1 MGAER
6 KLQIGMIGVGWRA
19 HGYMRVV
26 RELGNR
32 MEISGVYVRSQE
44 SADRMEKEF
53 PGRVD
58 QDLDAFMNRSHDF
71 VMVLVPRECALFYL
85 EKLLQ
90 NHIPVLM
97 ETPPGNGIEELK
109 KCYELK
115 QKYDGKVQVAE
126 QYFLQ
131 PYHRAVMQ
139 AVSDG
144 MLGIVSHMEIAMIHD
159 YHGISIMRKVLGT
172 GFQNCKIR
180 GRQFDFPVQFHC
192 GRDGM
197 HAEEKLV
204 SDFRKR
210 ADFVFENGKVG
221 FFDFSEEQYFNYFR
235 TRHMNVRGE
244 KGEIYDTQM
253 AVAGEDGVPVTGT
266 LVRDDLGQ
274 YSNLEGYGLRGL
286 GWNGK
291 VLYHNPYWE
300 EGARLSDDE
309 IAMAGLLDGMC
320 RYVHGGEEIYPLEEA
335 LQDTYLYLMMDEAI
349 RSGREIETFSQVWS
363 PSFGQE

>member
-109 KCYELK
+109 KCYDFPAWSPL
-115 QKYDGKVQVAE
+115 
-126 QYFLQ
+126 
-131 PYHRAVMQ
+131 
-139 AVSDG
+139 
-144 MLGIVSHMEIAMIHD
+144 
-159 YHGISIMRKVLGT
+159 
-172 GFQNCKIR
+172 IR
-180 GRQFDFPVQFHC
+180 GFTGKD
-192 GRDGM
+192 M
-197 HAEEKLV
+197 H
-204 SDFRKR
+204 
-210 ADFVFENGKVG
+210 
-221 FFDFSEEQYFNYFR
+221 
-235 TRHMNVRGE
+235 
-244 KGEIYDTQM
+244 
-253 AVAGEDGVPVTGT
+253 
-266 LVRDDLGQ
+266 
-274 YSNLEGYGLRGL
+274 
-286 GWNGK
+286 
-291 VLYHNPYWE
+291 
-300 EGARLSDDE
+300 LSK
-309 IAMAGLLDGMC
+309 
-320 RYVHGGEEIYPLEEA
+320 
-335 LQDTYLYLMMDEAI
+335 QN
-349 RSGREIETFSQVWS
+349 F
-363 PSFGQE
+363 